1 MKKQFFSIA
10 LILIMLLSAG
20 CSSVNIPLT
29 EQESDAIA
37 QYSAYLLLKYDN
49 NKNSTEKL
57 LDLDDLND
65 LKEEKL
71 AAEATPTPTVTPT
84 PTPTP
89 EPTVEPEPTAADKG
103 EDDASVDISPTSAV
117 PGSDTTDPI
126 PDKKDDVKYAES
138 VSELFGK
145 DFEVSYKSFVL
156 SDEYVENDY
165 FTVNAPDN
173 KKILSVNF
181 EIKNSSSS
189 EKLFESKNRNLVYTL
204 YTDDRSY
211 IAPEISMLGNDIQFL
226 NDKIKGNSSFNAVLL
241 FYVNENRKSFKLRI
255 TNTDSGK
262 VFDIKIN

>member
-1 MKKQFFSIA
+1 MKKRFLSIA

-89 EPTVEPEPTAADKG
+89 EPTAEPTAEPEPTAADKG
-103 EDDASVDISPTSAV
+103 EE
-117 PGSDTTDPI
+117 
-126 PDKKDDVKYAES
+126 KDDVKYAES

-226 NDKIKGNSSFNAVLL
+226 NDKIKGNSTFNAVLL